1 MFSYYRMCLSVGGTH
16 PSRREDQ
23 EEEEEEEEEEED
35 IRGRQGAGTRKL
47 V

>member
-1 MFSYYRMCLSVGGTH
+1 MCLSVGGTH

>member
-1 MFSYYRMCLSVGGTH
+1 MCLSVGGTH

-23 EEEEEEEEEEED
+23 EEEKEEEEEEEED